1 MVTLRMRVFLCK
13 SATMPL
19 ATLDISLSIA
29 FNEILYEVLFQ
40 GPSKNLENLI
50 FFLKYNLEFE

>member
-1 MVTLRMRVFLCK
+1 MVTLRMRVLLCK
-13 SATMPL
+13 SVTMPL